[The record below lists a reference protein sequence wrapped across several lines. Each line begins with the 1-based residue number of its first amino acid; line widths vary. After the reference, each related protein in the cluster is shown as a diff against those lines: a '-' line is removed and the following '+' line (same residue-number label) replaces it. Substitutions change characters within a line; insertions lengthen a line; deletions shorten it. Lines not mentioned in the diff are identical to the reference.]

1 MAKSFDNRDGW
12 IWQDGEFIN
21 WNEAKTH
28 IITQG
33 LHYGS
38 AVFEGER
45 SYNGNIFKSDQHT
58 KRLFKSAEIIGIKIP
73 FSESEINQSKFDL
86 IKKMNFKECYVRP
99 IVWRGSSQMGLST
112 NNSNIH
118 VAIAVWDDWASYFK
132 IEDRIAGL
140 RLITS
145 PWKRPAPDTAPYE
158 AKASGLNCI
167 SVGHS

>member
-73 FSESEINQSKFDL
+73 
-86 IKKMNFKECYVRP
+86 V
-99 IVWRGSSQMGLST
+99 
-112 NNSNIH
+112 
-118 VAIAVWDDWASYFK
+118 SYTH
-132 IEDRIAGL
+132 L
-140 RLITS
+140 RAHETDS
-145 PWKRPAPDTAPYE
+145 
-158 AKASGLNCI
+158 
-167 SVGHS
+167 